1 MALLIGRYEYTL
13 DPANRLSVPP
23 KYREALAAESG
34 RNFFLSSGREGCLY
48 LFLPSQFEKL
58 SNDLQN
64 FMMKDKEKERAAMRK
79 FFSDT
84 MEVEADAAGRIL
96 IPEYLKKH
104 AGLGARVLVHGAGHR
119 AEIWDWRR
127 WNSYMKSKVEPA
139 YRSVS
144 KTLPI

>member
-1 MALLIGRYEYTL
+1 VALLIGRYEYAL
-13 DPANRLSVPP
+13 DPTNRLNVPP
-23 KYREALAAESG
+23 KFRESLLPEKG
-34 RNFFLSSGREGCLY
+34 TNFFLSSGREGCLY
-48 LFLPSQFEKL
+48 LFLPAQFEKL

-64 FMMKDKEKERAAMRK
+64 FTMKDKEVERAATRK
-79 FFSDT
+79 FFRDA
-84 MEVEADAAGRIL
+84 MEAELDSAGRIL

-104 AGLGARVLVHGAGHR
+104 AGLGSRVLVHGAGHR